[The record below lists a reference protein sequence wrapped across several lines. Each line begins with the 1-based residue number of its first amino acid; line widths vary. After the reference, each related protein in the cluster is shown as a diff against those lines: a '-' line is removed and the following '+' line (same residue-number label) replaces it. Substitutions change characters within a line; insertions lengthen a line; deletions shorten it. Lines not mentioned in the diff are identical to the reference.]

1 MKELLEEEASKVRDI
16 AEVIEEERSKVEA
29 KTPIT
34 EEVRPSCTGVPHTGA
49 KTLSAQSG
57 LCS

>member
-16 AEVIEEERSKVEA
+16 AEVIEEERSKVVA

-34 EEVRPSCTGVPHTGA
+34 QTVSEGA
-49 KTLSAQSG
+49 
-57 LCS
+57 